1 MGIDN
6 VTNLIIADQRLAL
19 LQALVACNN
28 DANQNILQTCLG
40 EFGHHISMDL
50 VRNHMLW
57 LEEQG
62 LVRIN
67 RINIPSAQDM
77 LVATITQRGLDVTNG
92 VSVVDGVKK
101 PNPKY

>member
-1 MGIDN
+1 MIN
-6 VTNLIIADQRLAL
+6 VITADQRLAL

-28 DANQNILQTCLG
+28 DANQNILQTCLAQY
-40 EFGHHISMDL
+40 GHSIGMDL

-57 LEEQG
+57 LEEHG

-67 RINIPSAQDM
+67 RLDAGASE
-77 LVATITQRGLDVTNG
+77 LFVATITQRGLDVANG
-92 VSVVDGVKK
+92 LSVVDGVKK

>member
-1 MGIDN
+1 MIN
-6 VTNLIIADQRLAL
+6 VITADQRLAL

-28 DANQNILQTCLG
+28 DANQNILQTCLAQY
-40 EFGHHISMDL
+40 GHNISMDL
-50 VRNHMLW
+50 VRNHLLW

-67 RINIPSAQDM
+67 RLDTDR
-77 LVATITQRGLDVTNG
+77 LFVATITQRGLDVANG

-101 PNPKY
+101 PNPKYY

>member
-1 MGIDN
+1 MFN
-6 VTNLIIADQRLAL
+6 IITADQRLAL

-28 DANQNILQTCLG
+28 DANQNILQTCLAQY
-40 EFGHHISMDL
+40 GHRISMDL

-67 RINIPSAQDM
+67 RLDTDR
-77 LVATITQRGLDVTNG
+77 LFVATISQRGLDVVNG

-101 PNPKY
+101 PNPKYY

>member
-1 MGIDN
+1 M
-6 VTNLIIADQRLAL
+6 TNLIIADQRLAL

-28 DANQNILQTCLG
+28 DANQNILQPCLAQY
-40 EFGHHISMDL
+40 GHNISMDL

-62 LVRIN
+62 LVRIS
-67 RINIPSAQDM
+67 RLDTDR
-77 LVATITQRGLDVTNG
+77 LFVATIIQRGLDVANG

-101 PNPKY
+101 PNPKYY

>member
-1 MGIDN
+1 MTN
-6 VTNLIIADQRLAL
+6 VITADQRLAL

-28 DANQNILQTCLG
+28 DANQNILQTCLAQY
-40 EFGHHISMDL
+40 GHNISMDL

-67 RINIPSAQDM
+67 RLNAGASE
-77 LVATITQRGLDVTNG
+77 LFVATINQRGLDVANG
-92 VSVVDGVKK
+92 LSVVDGVKK
-101 PNPKY
+101 PNPQY

>member
-1 MGIDN
+1 MSNI
-6 VTNLIIADQRLAL
+6 IIADQRLAL

-28 DANQNILQTCLG
+28 DANQNILQTCLAQY
-40 EFGHHISMDL
+40 GHNISMDL

-67 RINIPSAQDM
+67 RIDANGSEFY
-77 LVATITQRGLDVTNG
+77 VAMITQRGLDVANG
-92 VSVVDGVKK
+92 LSVVDGVKK
-101 PNPKY
+101 PNPKYY

>member
-1 MGIDN
+1 ML
-6 VTNLIIADQRLAL
+6 NLITADQRLAI

-28 DANQNILQTCLG
+28 DANQNILQTCLAQY
-40 EFGHHISMDL
+40 GHSISMDL

-67 RINIPSAQDM
+67 RIGIDAA
-77 LVATITQRGLDVTNG
+77 LFVGVITQRGLDVANG
-92 VSVVDGVKK
+92 VCVVDGVKK
-101 PNPKY
+101 PNPQY

>member
-1 MGIDN
+1 MVN
-6 VTNLIIADQRLAL
+6 VITADQRLAL

-28 DANQNILQTCLG
+28 DANQNILQTCLAQY
-40 EFGHHISMDL
+40 GHNISMDL

-67 RINIPSAQDM
+67 RLDAGASK
-77 LVATITQRGLDVTNG
+77 LFVATITQRGLDVANG
-92 VSVVDGVKK
+92 LSVVDGVKK
-101 PNPKY
+101 PNPKYY

>member
-1 MGIDN
+1 M
-6 VTNLIIADQRLAL
+6 TNLIIADQRLAL

-28 DANQNILQTCLG
+28 DANQNILQTCLAQY
-40 EFGHHISMDL
+40 GHNISMDL

-67 RINIPSAQDM
+67 RLDTDR
-77 LVATITQRGLDVTNG
+77 LFVATIIQRGLDVANG
-92 VSVVDGVKK
+92 LSVVDGVKK
-101 PNPKY
+101 PNPKYY

>member
-1 MGIDN
+1 M
-6 VTNLIIADQRLAL
+6 TNLIIADQRLAL

-28 DANQNILQTCLG
+28 DANQNILQTCLAQY
-40 EFGHHISMDL
+40 GHNISMDL

-67 RINIPSAQDM
+67 RLDTDR
-77 LVATITQRGLDVTNG
+77 LFVATISQRGLDVVNG

-101 PNPKY
+101 PNPQY

>member
-1 MGIDN
+1 M
-6 VTNLIIADQRLAL
+6 TNLIIADQRLAL

-28 DANQNILQTCLG
+28 DANQNILQTCLAQY
-40 EFGHHISMDL
+40 GHNISMDL

-67 RINIPSAQDM
+67 RLDTDR
-77 LVATITQRGLDVTNG
+77 LFVATITQRGLDVANG

-101 PNPKY
+101 PNPQY

>member
-1 MGIDN
+1 MIN
-6 VTNLIIADQRLAL
+6 VITADQRLAL

-28 DANQNILQTCLG
+28 DANQNILQTCLAQY
-40 EFGHHISMDL
+40 GHNISMDL

-67 RINIPSAQDM
+67 RLDTDR
-77 LVATITQRGLDVTNG
+77 LFVATITQRGLDVANG

-101 PNPKY
+101 PNPKYY

>member
-1 MGIDN
+1 MTN
-6 VTNLIIADQRLAL
+6 VITADQRLAL

-28 DANQNILQTCLG
+28 DANQNILQTCLAQY
-40 EFGHHISMDL
+40 GHNISMDL

-67 RINIPSAQDM
+67 RLDTDR
-77 LVATITQRGLDVTNG
+77 LFVATITQRGLDVANG

-101 PNPKY
+101 PNPQY

>member
-1 MGIDN
+1 MFN
-6 VTNLIIADQRLAL
+6 IITADQRLAL

-28 DANQNILQTCLG
+28 DANQNILQTCLALY
-40 EFGHHISMDL
+40 GHNISMDL

-62 LVRIN
+62 LVRIS
-67 RINIPSAQDM
+67 RLDTDR
-77 LVATITQRGLDVTNG
+77 LFVATISQRGLDVVNG

-101 PNPKY
+101 PNPQY

>member
-1 MGIDN
+1 MIN
-6 VTNLIIADQRLAL
+6 VITADQRLAL

-28 DANQNILQTCLG
+28 DANQNILQTCLAQY
-40 EFGHHISMDL
+40 GHNISMDL

-67 RINIPSAQDM
+67 RLDTDR
-77 LVATITQRGLDVTNG
+77 LFVATIIQRGLDVANG

-101 PNPKY
+101 PNPKYY

>member
-1 MGIDN
+1 MFN
-6 VTNLIIADQRLAL
+6 IITADQRLAL

-28 DANQNILQTCLG
+28 DANQNILQTCLAQY
-40 EFGHHISMDL
+40 GHNISMDL

-67 RINIPSAQDM
+67 RLDTDR
-77 LVATITQRGLDVTNG
+77 LFVATISQRGLDVVNG

-101 PNPKY
+101 PNPKYY

>member
-1 MGIDN
+1 MTN
-6 VTNLIIADQRLAL
+6 VITADQRLAL

-28 DANQNILQTCLG
+28 DANQNILQTCLAQY
-40 EFGHHISMDL
+40 GHNISMDL

-67 RINIPSAQDM
+67 RLDTDR
-77 LVATITQRGLDVTNG
+77 LFVATIIQRGLDVANG

-101 PNPKY
+101 PNPQY

>member
-1 MGIDN
+1 MTN
-6 VTNLIIADQRLAL
+6 VITADQRLAL

-28 DANQNILQTCLG
+28 DANQNILQTCLAQY
-40 EFGHHISMDL
+40 GHNISMDL

-67 RINIPSAQDM
+67 RLDTDR
-77 LVATITQRGLDVTNG
+77 LFVATITQRGLDVANG

-101 PNPKY
+101 PNPKYY

>member
-1 MGIDN
+1 M
-6 VTNLIIADQRLAL
+6 TNLIIADQRLAL

-28 DANQNILQTCLG
+28 DANQNILQTCLAQY
-40 EFGHHISMDL
+40 GHSISMDL

-62 LVRIN
+62 LVKN
-67 RINIPSAQDM
+67 THVDALGVDL

>member
-1 MGIDN
+1 MVN
-6 VTNLIIADQRLAL
+6 VITADQRLAL

-28 DANQNILQTCLG
+28 DANQNILQTCLAQY
-40 EFGHHISMDL
+40 GHSIGMDL

-67 RINIPSAQDM
+67 RLDAGASE
-77 LVATITQRGLDVTNG
+77 LFVATITQRGLDVANG
-92 VSVVDGVKK
+92 LSVVDGVKK

>member
-1 MGIDN
+1 M
-6 VTNLIIADQRLAL
+6 TNLIIADQRLAL

-28 DANQNILQTCLG
+28 DANQNILQTCLAQY
-40 EFGHHISMDL
+40 GHNISMDL

-67 RINIPSAQDM
+67 RLDTDR
-77 LVATITQRGLDVTNG
+77 LFVATITQRGLDVANG

-101 PNPKY
+101 PNPKYY